1 MVEEE
6 RIINGMSDNRSI
18 FNSYDDTCESD
29 RTFGCLIIGLF
40 VSLVAA
46 LLLLVGFVVVDVRQE
61 REISELTRKVEALD
75 AAWYQVVP

>member
-1 MVEEE
+1 
-6 RIINGMSDNRSI
+6 MSNDCS
-18 FNSYDDTCESD
+18 FFSSYDDTGEGD

-61 REISELTRKVEALD
+61 REISELARKVEALD